1 MRRPCR
7 PLGFGRRRFVEGL
20 ALSGGLI
27 GVGASAAFAREGTN
41 WPPTL
46 RGDRF
51 DLVIAP
57 TPFNVT
63 GRQRMATTVNG
74 SIPGPTLRMREGET
88 VTFNVAN
95 RLSETTSI
103 HWHGILLPNGMD
115 GVPGLTFAGIR
126 PGETFVYRFP
136 IKQAGTYWYHSHSGM
151 QEQTGLYGPLI
162 LEPRGPE
169 PYRYDRD
176 YVVMLSDWT
185 DEDPMRV
192 VSNLKQQS
200 DYYNFGQRTL
210 GTFINDAKRD
220 GLAATVDDRLMWGNM
235 RMNPT
240 DIMDVSGA
248 TYTFLMNG
256 KAPAANWT
264 GLFDP
269 GQRVRLRFINGA
281 AMSTFD
287 VRIPGLEMTVVAAD
301 GSDVDPV
308 PVEEF
313 RIGVAETYDVIVR
326 PTQSAYTI
334 FAQAQ
339 DRSGYARGTLA
350 TREGLAAAV
359 PPMDPRPMRTMTDMG
374 MGGMAHGGM
383 GMQKMNDTPK
393 PSGSAG
399 MSGMDH
405 SKMPG
410 MSQPGVSGTDNSK
423 MPGTSQPGMSGMDNS
438 KMPGMSQPGM
448 SGMDNSKM
456 PGTPQPG
463 TSGMDHSKMPG
474 MSQPGMS
481 GMDHSKMPAATL
493 PSAGGIPTTN
503 ADGVDPK
510 TLSGKPSV
518 DNVAMEPKNR
528 LAEAGDGLDGNGRRT
543 LTYAQLRSVR
553 PTTHGGPPTRAIEF
567 HLTGNMQRWI
577 WGFNG
582 KKFSEAG
589 PITVRLGERI
599 RFVLINDSMMEHP
612 IHLHGYFFEIE
623 NNQGNRLPLKHTIN
637 VKPGERMSFLFTA
650 DVPGHWAFHCHLLY
664 HMEMGMFR
672 TILVA

>member
-1 MRRPCR
+1 MSSSRKPQY
-7 PLGFGRRRFVEGL
+7 PLHGLSRRRFVEGL
-20 ALSGGLI
+20 ALGAGLVAI
-27 GVGASAAFAREGTN
+27 GPTAGYAAEGTDG
-41 WPPTL
+41 PPTL

-51 DLVIAP
+51 DLLVGP
-57 TPFNVT
+57 TPVNIT
-63 GRQRMATTVNG
+63 GRQRTATTVNG
-74 SIPGPTLRMREGET
+74 SIPGPILRVREGDT
-88 VTFNVAN
+88 VTFNVTN
-95 RLSETTSI
+95 RLSEHTSI
-103 HWHGILLPNGMD
+103 HWHGILLPNAMD
-115 GVPGLTFAGIR
+115 GIPWLTFRGIK
-126 PGETFVYRFP
+126 PGETFTYRYP
-136 IKQAGTYWYHSHSGM
+136 IKQSGTYWYHSHSGM
-151 QEQTGLYGPLI
+151 QEQTGHYGPLI

-169 PYRYDRD
+169 PYSYDRD

-185 DEDPMRV
+185 DEDPMTI

-200 DYYNFGQRTL
+200 DYYNYGQRTL
-210 GTFINDAKRD
+210 GTFIKDAKRN
-220 GLAATVDDRLMWGNM
+220 GLSATADDRLMWGQM
-235 RMNPT
+235 RMSPT

-269 GQRVRLRFINGA
+269 GQRVRLRFINGSS
-281 AMSTFD
+281 MSTFD
-287 VRIPGLEMTVVAAD
+287 VRIPGLDMTVVQAD

-308 PVEEF
+308 AVEEF

-334 FAQAQ
+334 FAQAE

-350 TREGLAAAV
+350 AREGLAAAV

-383 GMQKMNDTPK
+383 DMNKRGDMPK
-393 PSGSAG
+393 QGPPAMPSGSAP

-410 MSQPGVSGTDNSK
+410 MSQ
-423 MPGTSQPGMSGMDNS
+423 Q
-438 KMPGMSQPGM
+438 
-448 SGMDNSKM
+448 
-456 PGTPQPG
+456 
-463 TSGMDHSKMPG
+463 
-474 MSQPGMS
+474 GMS
-481 GMDHSKMPAATL
+481 GMDHSKMSGAPAAQQA
-493 PSAGGIPTTN
+493 SIPTSN
-503 ADGVDPK
+503 ADGVDVSS
-510 TLSGKPSV
+510 LSGKPSV
-518 DNVAMEPKNR
+518 DNVAMETRNR

-543 LTYAQLRSVR
+543 LTYAQLRSIR
-553 PTTHGGPPTRAIEF
+553 PNTQGGPPTRAIEF

-589 PITVRLGERI
+589 PIAVRLGERI
-599 RFVLINDSMMEHP
+599 RFVLINDTMMEHP
-612 IHLHGYFFEIE
+612 IHLHGFLFEVE

-637 VKPGERMSFLFTA
+637 VKPGERMSFVFTA

-672 TILVA
+672 TILVS

>member
-1 MRRPCR
+1 MSSSRKPQY
-7 PLGFGRRRFVEGL
+7 PLHGLSRRRFVEGL
-20 ALSGGLI
+20 ALGAGLVAI
-27 GVGASAAFAREGTN
+27 GPTAGYAAEGTDG
-41 WPPTL
+41 PPTL

-51 DLVIAP
+51 DLLVGP
-57 TPFNVT
+57 TPVNIT
-63 GRQRMATTVNG
+63 GRQRTATTVNG
-74 SIPGPTLRMREGET
+74 SIPGPILRVREGDT
-88 VTFNVAN
+88 VTFNVTN
-95 RLSETTSI
+95 RLSEHTSI
-103 HWHGILLPNGMD
+103 HWHGILLPNAMD
-115 GVPGLTFAGIR
+115 GIPGLTFRGIK
-126 PGETFVYRFP
+126 PGETFTYRYP
-136 IKQAGTYWYHSHSGM
+136 IKQSGTYWYHSHSGM
-151 QEQTGLYGPLI
+151 QEQTGHYGPLI

-169 PYRYDRD
+169 PYSYDRD

-185 DEDPMRV
+185 DEDPMTI

-200 DYYNFGQRTL
+200 DYYNYGQRTL
-210 GTFINDAKRD
+210 GTFIKDAKRN
-220 GLAATVDDRLMWGNM
+220 GLSATADDRLMWGQM
-235 RMNPT
+235 RMSPT

-269 GQRVRLRFINGA
+269 GQRVRLRFINGSS
-281 AMSTFD
+281 MSTFD
-287 VRIPGLEMTVVAAD
+287 VRIPGLDMTVVQAD

-308 PVEEF
+308 AVEEF

-334 FAQAQ
+334 FAQAE

-350 TREGLAAAV
+350 AREGLAAAV

-383 GMQKMNDTPK
+383 DMNKRGDMPK
-393 PSGSAG
+393 QGPPATPSGSAP

-410 MSQPGVSGTDNSK
+410 MSQ
-423 MPGTSQPGMSGMDNS
+423 Q
-438 KMPGMSQPGM
+438 
-448 SGMDNSKM
+448 
-456 PGTPQPG
+456 
-463 TSGMDHSKMPG
+463 
-474 MSQPGMS
+474 GMS
-481 GMDHSKMPAATL
+481 GMDHSKMSGAPAAQQA
-493 PSAGGIPTTN
+493 SIPTSN
-503 ADGVDPK
+503 ADGVDVSS
-510 TLSGKPSV
+510 LSGKPSV
-518 DNVAMEPKNR
+518 DNVAMETRNR

-543 LTYAQLRSVR
+543 LTYAQLRSIR
-553 PTTHGGPPTRAIEF
+553 PNTQGGPPTRAIEF

-589 PITVRLGERI
+589 PIAVRLGERI
-599 RFVLINDSMMEHP
+599 RFVLINDTMMEHP
-612 IHLHGYFFEIE
+612 IHLHGFLFEVE

-637 VKPGERMSFLFTA
+637 VKPGERMSFVFTA

-672 TILVA
+672 TILVS